1 MENTLVSR
9 LDQPKVPT
17 LSGTGSLVAVFF
29 VTWLAFILVLGS
41 RGAFVAAQGAPPLAL
56 LIGLVAPLSLFLV
69 GYWTIRP
76 LREFIL
82 SADLRLIVGI
92 QAWRWAGFGFLTL
105 YSFRILPGIFAWPA
119 GLGDMAIGVTS
130 PLVLASLLRRPGFA
144 ASKSFVAWNLS
155 GILDLTVAVS
165 IGALVPL
172 LAPSLY
178 GAVTTAPMAQLPLVL
193 VPTYLVPTFLM
204 LHLTALFQ
212 ARRLGRKTTL
222 YGKSAVSGEVRSAQ
236 TA

>member
-1 MENTLVSR
+1 MGNTLVSR
-9 LDQPKVPT
+9 IYQPKVPT
-17 LSGTGSLVAVFF
+17 LSGTGSAVAALFLA
-29 VTWLAFILVLGS
+29 WLALIFVLGARS
-41 RGAFVAAQGAPPLAL
+41 AFVAAQGAPPLGL
-56 LIGLVAPLSLFLV
+56 LIGLVAPSSLFLL
-69 GYWTIRP
+69 GYSTIRP

-105 YSFRILPGIFAWPA
+105 YTYRVLPGIFAWPA
-119 GLGDMAIGVTS
+119 GLGDMAIGVTA
-130 PLVLASLLRRPGFA
+130 PLVLARLLRRPNFA

-172 LAPSLY
+172 FAPSLY
-178 GAVTTAPMAQLPLVL
+178 GTVTPAPMSHLPLVL
-193 VPTYLVPTFLM
+193 IPTFLVPTFLM

-212 ARRLGRKTTL
+212 ARQLGR
-222 YGKSAVSGEVRSAQ
+222 
-236 TA
+236 

>member
-1 MENTLVSR
+1 MENTVLSR
-9 LDQPKVPT
+9 VDQPNVPAV
-17 LSGTGSLVAVFF
+17 SGTGTFVAVFF
-29 VTWLAFILVLGS
+29 LAWLALIFVLGT
-41 RGAFVAAQGAPPLAL
+41 RGAFVAEQGAPPLAL
-56 LIGLVAPLSLFLV
+56 LIGLLAPLILFLV
-69 GYWTIRP
+69 GYQTIRP

-105 YSFRILPGIFAWPA
+105 YTYGVLPGIFAWPA

-130 PLVLASLLRRPGFA
+130 PLVLARLLRRPDFA
-144 ASKSFVAWNLS
+144 ASKTFVAWNLS

-172 LAPSLY
+172 LAPNLY
-178 GAVTTAPMAQLPLVL
+178 GAVTTAPMARLPLVL
-193 VPTYLVPTFLM
+193 VPTFLVPTFLM

-212 ARRLGRKTTL
+212 ARRLGRKT
-222 YGKSAVSGEVRSAQ
+222 ARSIR
-236 TA
+236 

>member
-1 MENTLVSR
+1 MENTIPSRAEQSKVSA
-9 LDQPKVPT
+9 V
-17 LSGTGSLVAVFF
+17 SSTGAFVAAFF
-29 VTWLAFILVLGS
+29 LAWLALICVLGA
-41 RGAFVAAQGAPPLAL
+41 RGAFVAPRGAPPLAL
-56 LIGLVAPLSLFLV
+56 LIGLLGPLSLFLL

-76 LREFIL
+76 LRGFVL
-82 SADLRLIVGI
+82 SADLRIIVGI

-105 YSFRILPGIFAWPA
+105 YSFRVLPGIFAWPA

-130 PLVLASLLRRPGFA
+130 PLVLSALLRRPGFA

-172 LAPSLY
+172 LAPNLY
-178 GAVTTAPMAQLPLVL
+178 GPVSTAPMTQLPLVL
-193 VPTYLVPTFLM
+193 VPTYLVPTFLI

-212 ARRLGRKTTL
+212 ARRLGR
-222 YGKSAVSGEVRSAQ
+222 
-236 TA
+236 